1 MTIHAQPVE
10 THAQLEQA
18 HAAAEPSLLQ
28 TMTGPFRALGSDLYG
43 LYTLLRQTLHAIVRG
58 QVDREAVV
66 AQLYSVGNGSVLF
79 ITVTMTVMGMIMVLQ
94 SGLQT
99 QRVIPEL
106 SLLGANVIQLLAR
119 EFAPT
124 VCALMLATRVG
135 AGIAAEIGSMVVTD
149 QVDALRMSGAQPV
162 SYLVVPRFIA
172 CVVMVTAL
180 SFWSL
185 FAALV
190 AGTFAANTVFDLNVS
205 TFINFS
211 FVGLGDYLV
220 MILKSVAYGMAIPIV
235 SSQRGL
241 TTFGGSEGVGWATTN
256 AVVHSSVAIILLDL
270 LLSIFGYV
278 VLPPV

>member
-1 MTIHAQPVE
+1 MTIRAQPLE
-10 THAQLEQA
+10 TTGAELEQTSSEA
-18 HAAAEPSLLQ
+18 SALQ
-28 TMTGPFRALGSDLYG
+28 TLSGPLRALGQDLHG
-43 LYTLLRQTLHAIVRG
+43 LYTLLKQTLSAVVRG
-58 QVDREAVV
+58 QIDRQSLV
-66 AQLYSVGNGSVLF
+66 AQCYSVGNGSVLF
-79 ITVTMTVMGMIMVLQ
+79 ITVTMTVLGMIMVMQ

-106 SLLGANVIQLLAR
+106 SLLGANIIQLLAR

-124 VCALMLATRVG
+124 VCAMMLATRVG

-162 SYLVVPRFIA
+162 SYLVVPRFLA
-172 CVVMVTAL
+172 CVVMVLAL

-185 FAALV
+185 FVALV

-205 TFINFS
+205 TFVNFS
-211 FVGLGDYLV
+211 FVGIGDYVV
-220 MILKSVAYGMAIPIV
+220 MILKAVAYGMAIPIV

-256 AVVHSSVAIILLDL
+256 AVVHSSLAIILLDL
-270 LLSIFGYV
+270 ILSIFSYLV
-278 VLPPV
+278 IPPL

>member
-1 MTIHAQPVE
+1 VLE
-10 THAQLEQA
+10 TL
-18 HAAAEPSLLQ
+18 
-28 TMTGPFRALGSDLYG
+28 TGPFRALGSDLYA
-43 LYTLLRQTLHAIVRG
+43 LYSLLKQTLTFCVRG
-58 QVDREAVV
+58 QIDRQSVV
-66 AQLYSVGNGSVLF
+66 AQCYSVGNGSVLF
-79 ITVTMTVMGMIMVLQ
+79 ITVTMSVLGMIMVMQ

-106 SLLGANVIQLLAR
+106 SLLGANIIQLLAR

-124 VCALMLATRVG
+124 VCAMMLATRVG

-162 SYLVVPRFIA
+162 SYLVVPR
-172 CVVMVTAL
+172 CVVMLTAL

-185 FAALV
+185 FVALV

-211 FVGLGDYLV
+211 FVGIGDYVV
-220 MILKSVAYGMAIPIV
+220 MILKAIAYGMAIPIV

-256 AVVHSSVAIILLDL
+256 AVVHSSLAIILLDL
-270 LLSIFGYV
+270 LLSIFGYL